1 MLPNLLACYNRLCKL
16 SPFLFSKILKI
27 FKAYKFGWQFLLRH
41 WRLLIMLYIVNFVF
55 ALLAAFPLNNY
66 LQSTVAHTLSVQES
80 LEGFNYGIISDFLN
94 EYGTGLAVVFN
105 QSLVVILFFFVLNIF
120 FAGGILN
127 LIKYQPAKYDS
138 STFWSGCTKYFW
150 RIFRLTIYFL
160 ITHGMLLFICYTIFM
175 KVSGG
180 FDFFEMEN
188 DQQIVTGL
196 KIALPIY
203 LLLAFFVFL
212 FNDYFK
218 LHIVD
223 YEKKYLF
230 KPFTSNL
237 KFLSKNILPTA
248 ILYLIN
254 MLVFAVVFLIF
265 YFITRAMGAQTYLGI
280 FLLFIVN
287 QVWVILKT
295 SVKLINL
302 SSAGYLYQ
310 YRKVDE
316 ELA

>member
-1 MLPNLLACYNRLCKL
+1 
-16 SPFLFSKILKI
+16 
-27 FKAYKFGWQFLLRH
+27 
-41 WRLLIMLYIVNFVF
+41 
-55 ALLAAFPLNNY
+55 
-66 LQSTVAHTLSVQES
+66 
-80 LEGFNYGIISDFLN
+80 
-94 EYGTGLAVVFN
+94 
-105 QSLVVILFFFVLNIF
+105 
-120 FAGGILN
+120 
-127 LIKYQPAKYDS
+127 
-138 STFWSGCTKYFW
+138 
-150 RIFRLTIYFL
+150 
-160 ITHGMLLFICYTIFM
+160 M